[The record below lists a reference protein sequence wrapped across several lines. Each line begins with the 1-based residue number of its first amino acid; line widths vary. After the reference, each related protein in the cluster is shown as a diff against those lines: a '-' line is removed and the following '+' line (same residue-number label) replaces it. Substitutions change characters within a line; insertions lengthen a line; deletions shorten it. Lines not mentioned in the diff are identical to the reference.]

1 MMKSSIC
8 RPWPFSLL
16 HKRREDAISPRLYQ
30 HTDPVLSFDPLLVMR
45 LTLVFLPMPVVT
57 IVEEEVFVAAIRR
70 KGYCR
75 YAEAWKCAFEST
87 ESSERTRIPPFLS
100 MNLAVSCSRCCV
112 RLANCLRSRPWIFRW
127 RWHARRLHE
136 FADIEAGQVGSWRR
150 RHSAAV
156 FGQYTI
162 AT

>member
-1 MMKSSIC
+1 M
-8 RPWPFSLL
+8 L
-16 HKRREDAISPRLYQ
+16 
-30 HTDPVLSFDPLLVMR
+30 

-75 YAEAWKCAFEST
+75 NAEAWKGAFESI
-87 ESSERTRIPPFLS
+87 ESSERTRIPPLLS
-100 MNLAVSCSRCCV
+100 VNLAVSCSRCCV
-112 RLANCLRSRPWIFRW
+112 RLANCLRSRPWILRW
-127 RWHARRLHE
+127 RWHARGLHE

-150 RHSAAV
+150 HSAAV
-156 FGQYTI
+156 FGQHTI